1 MQRPETTIPTGRITP
16 GKKTALLAALPAVYE
31 RNYAYLQELIPGLA
45 GLHDNTCVTLND
57 IEHLEIV
64 IREQCPFTTVLD
76 INHILNNAHLPDL
89 VMSVRI
95 YHDARMAEVI
105 RYQRHS
111 RIKPSYSYPNEAMY
125 QPLEK
130 RQINLFFSD
139 WLRHCLTIAWQ
150 AGIHKTSTST

>member
-1 MQRPETTIPTGRITP
+1 MQRPETVLETGRIAP

-31 RNYAYLQELIPGLA
+31 RNYNYLMELIPGLA
-45 GLHDNTCVTLND
+45 SLHDKACITLSD

-64 IREQCPFTTVLD
+64 IREQCPFTTVVD
-76 INHILNNAHLPDL
+76 INHMLNNAHLPDL
-89 VMSVRI
+89 IMSVRI

-111 RIKPSYSYPNEAMY
+111 RIKPSYTYPNESMY

-139 WLRHCLTIAWQ
+139 WLRHCITISLQ
-150 AGIHKTSTST
+150 AGMHKTPSSI